1 MRLLIQTFSNSFA
14 LCDFSFTVLIWLSLS
29 RSFVTPI
36 PNVFF
41 SSLNSLHFLCW
52 RKKGR
57 ELILCFVFILDD
69 EGIEG

>member
-14 LCDFSFTVLIWLSLS
+14 VCDFSFTVLIWLSLS

-41 SSLNSLHFLCW
+41 FFSFKFLTLSLLEEKGEGINSL
-52 RKKGR
+52 
-57 ELILCFVFILDD
+57 LCFYPR
-69 EGIEG
+69 